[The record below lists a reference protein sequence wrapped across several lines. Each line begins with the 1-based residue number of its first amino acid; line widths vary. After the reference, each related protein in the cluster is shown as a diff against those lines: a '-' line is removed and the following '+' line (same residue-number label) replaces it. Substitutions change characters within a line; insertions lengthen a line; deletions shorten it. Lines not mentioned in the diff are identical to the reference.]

1 VIAYGVLPPAVT
13 PLMLLRLL
21 DGSGIHKSWRP
32 LSEISP
38 NLVLAAMASEDTR
51 FCLHDGFDW
60 KAIRDD
66 WQRNQQG
73 GRILG
78 ASTISMQTAKNLFLW
93 PDRSWPR
100 KGLEVYFTLL
110 IEMAWSKQRIMEL
123 YLNEVEW
130 APGVYGAEA
139 ASEFHFHKPAEEKI
153 DGKGHDMDAHLVHKG
168 PDGKLMVIAILFD
181 SGKENKTIKTLW
193 DHLPKEKG
201 KEVTVDTVKIDAVDL
216 LPNDKGYYTYAGS
229 LTTPPCSEQVT
240 WYVLKSPVQVS
251 SEQIARFG
259 RLYPN
264 NARPIQPFN
273 DRDIMGTR

>member
-1 VIAYGVLPPAVT
+1 MLRRIGCIIGFFVTGFFVWSFFLVIAYGVLPPAVT

-32 LSEISP
+32 LSDISP
-38 NLVLAAMASEDTR
+38 NLVLAAMASEDAR

-73 GRILG
+73 GRLLG

-110 IEMAWSKQRIMEL
+110 IEMAWSKRRIMEL

-130 APGVYGAEA
+130 APGIYGAES
-139 ASEFHFHKPAEEKI
+139 ASEFHFHKPASALSAGEAARLAAVLPNPRRWSAS
-153 DGKGHDMDAHLVHKG
+153 HPSAY
-168 PDGKLMVIAILFD
+168 ILAR
-181 SGKENKTIKTLW
+181 SSI
-193 DHLPKEKG
+193 
-201 KEVTVDTVKIDAVDL
+201 IDARMPEVPAEKP
-216 LPNDKGYYTYAGS
+216 LPCGWPEKVKAA
-229 LTTPPCSEQVT
+229 P
-240 WYVLKSPVQVS
+240 
-251 SEQIARFG
+251 
-259 RLYPN
+259 
-264 NARPIQPFN
+264 
-273 DRDIMGTR
+273 